1 MTSLDRINGRSIQ
14 TLLRGENDSKQSD
27 EFQARKYLQWSCPS
41 DFIRHIHHAFI
52 IIFETSHTGLIMAS
66 LNELVKLLSS
76 STFRLSSLAFAASF
90 LPAVFISIFLNF
102 LGYARGKY
110 LALQP
115 RFYRQLVRHS
125 VWSHMF
131 SRSVFSVL
139 FPFCLQYFR
148 SHIHCFGCIC
158 FHFFPCYYFPAA
170 APGISV
176 LQGSLIPC
184 QITGP

>member
-1 MTSLDRINGRSIQ
+1 
-14 TLLRGENDSKQSD
+14 
-27 EFQARKYLQWSCPS
+27 
-41 DFIRHIHHAFI
+41 
-52 IIFETSHTGLIMAS
+52 MAS
-66 LNELVKLLSS
+66 LNVLVKLLSS

-90 LPAVFISIFLNF
+90 LPPVFISIFLNF
-102 LGYARGKY
+102 LGYAHGKY

-115 RFYRQLVRHS
+115 RFYRLPGVRQLVRHS

-148 SHIHCFGCIC
+148 GHIHCFGCIC
-158 FHFFPCYYFPAA
+158 FQFFPCYYFPAA